1 MITRGDMKTASQLKY
16 LLEVVAFSE
25 DGHSVGNTMEARS
38 PPWQCVGSLLNPV
51 PETLSNKCTL
61 CYYIAHMLTWAEY
74 PDAEREKLLLLV
86 IPKSPK
92 LSMLKKNRH

>member
-1 MITRGDMKTASQLKY
+1 MRTATVSATQWKLDRLRGSVLGLSSIQSLK
-16 LLEVVAFSE
+16 LSLT
-25 DGHSVGNTMEARS
+25 SVHLAIYGILI
-38 PPWQCVGSLLNPV
+38 C
-51 PETLSNKCTL
+51 
-61 CYYIAHMLTWAEY
+61 AEY